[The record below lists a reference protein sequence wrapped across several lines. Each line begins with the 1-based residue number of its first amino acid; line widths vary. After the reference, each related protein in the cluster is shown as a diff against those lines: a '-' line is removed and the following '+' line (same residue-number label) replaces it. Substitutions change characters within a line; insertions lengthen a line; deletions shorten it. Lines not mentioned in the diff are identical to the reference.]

1 MAIIATY
8 SALQTAVAN
17 YLARSDLTSQIQDI
31 FIPFAE
37 NRLRRELRT
46 NEMLEYTTLPLV
58 SNVATLPADFLEM
71 RDLHFDGNPVDDIVY
86 QSPDL
91 FFRNRLTKTSGMV
104 VYFTILANEIHFAPT
119 PNVSSDL
126 QILYYKKPAYLSDSN
141 TSNIFLSNY
150 PDALLYAALA
160 EAETYLMNDAR
171 IATWANLYDRS
182 VQNIYSSDMGKNT
195 PNTSIAVVAR

>member
-58 SNVATLPADFLEM
+58 SNVATLPSDFLEM
-71 RDLHFDGNPVDDIVY
+71 RELHFASNPVDDIVY

-91 FFRNRLTKTSGMV
+91 FFRNRLTQTSGQV
-104 VYFTILANEIHFAPT
+104 WYFTILGNEIHFAPT

-141 TSNIFLSNY
+141 TSNVFLANY

-171 IATWANLYDRS
+171 VATWASLYDRS
-182 VQNIYSSDMGKNT
+182 VSNIYISDRGKNT

>member
-58 SNVATLPADFLEM
+58 SNVATLPSDFLEM
-71 RDLHFDGNPVDDIVY
+71 RELHFASNPVDDIVY

-91 FFRNRLTKTSGMV
+91 FFRNRLTQTSGQV
-104 VYFTILANEIHFAPT
+104 WYFTILGNEIHFAPT

-141 TSNIFLSNY
+141 TSNVFLSNY

-171 IATWANLYDRS
+171 VATWASLYDRS
-182 VQNIYSSDMGKNT
+182 VSNIYISDRGKNT

>member
-1 MAIIATY
+1 MALIATY
-8 SALQTAVAN
+8 SALQTAISN
-17 YLARSDLTSQIQDI
+17 YLSRTDLTSQIQDI

-46 NEMLEYTTLPLV
+46 NEMLSYTTLTLTN
-58 SNVATLPADFLEM
+58 NVATLPADFLEM
-71 RDLHFDGNPVDDIVY
+71 RELHFDSNPVDDIQY

-91 FFRNRLTKTSGMV
+91 FFRNRVTKTSGSV
-104 VYFTILANEIHFAPT
+104 VFFTILANEIHFAPT
-119 PNVSSDL
+119 PNVTSDL
-126 QILYYKKPAYLSDSN
+126 QILYYTKPAYLSDTN
-141 TSNIFLSNY
+141 TSNVFLANY

-171 IATWANLYDRS
+171 VSTWANMYDRS
-182 VQNIYSSDMGKNT
+182 IQNIYVSDRGKNT

>member
-71 RDLHFDGNPVDDIVY
+71 RELHFASNPVDDIVY

-91 FFRNRLTKTSGMV
+91 FFRNRLTQTSGQV
-104 VYFTILANEIHFAPT
+104 WYFTILGDEIHFAPT

-141 TSNIFLSNY
+141 TSNVFLANY

-171 IATWANLYDRS
+171 VATWASLYDRS
-182 VQNIYSSDMGKNT
+182 VQNIYISNRGKNT

>member
-58 SNVATLPADFLEM
+58 SNVATLPSDFLEM
-71 RDLHFDGNPVDDIVY
+71 RELHFASNPVDDIVY

-91 FFRNRLTKTSGMV
+91 FFRNRLTQTSGQV
-104 VYFTILANEIHFAPT
+104 WYFTILGNEIHFAPT

-141 TSNIFLSNY
+141 TSNVFLANY

-171 IATWANLYDRS
+171 VATWASLYDRS
-182 VQNIYSSDMGKNT
+182 VNNIYSSDRGKNT

>member
-91 FFRNRLTKTSGMV
+91 FFRNRMTKTSGMV
-104 VYFTILANEIHFAPT
+104 AYFTILANEIHFAPT

>member
-1 MAIIATY
+1 MALIATY
-8 SALQTAVAN
+8 SALQTAISN
-17 YLARSDLTSQIQDI
+17 YLSRTDLTSQIQDI

-46 NEMLEYTTLPLV
+46 NEMLDYVTLSLTN
-58 SNVATLPADFLEM
+58 NVATLPSDFLEV
-71 RDLHFDGNPVDDIVY
+71 RELHFDSNPVDDIQY

-91 FFRNRLTKTSGMV
+91 FFRNRVTKTSGSV
-104 VYFTILANEIHFAPT
+104 VFFTILANEIHFAPT
-119 PNVSSDL
+119 PNVTSDL
-126 QILYYKKPAYLSDSN
+126 KMLYYKKPAYLSDSN
-141 TSNIFLSNY
+141 TSNVFLANY

-171 IATWANLYDRS
+171 VSTWANMYDRS
-182 VQNIYSSDMGKNT
+182 VQNIYSSDRGKNT

>member
-17 YLARSDLTSQIQDI
+17 YLVRTDLTSQIQDI

-46 NEMLEYTTLPLV
+46 NEMLDYVTLTLTN
-58 SNVATLPADFLEM
+58 NVATLPSDFLEV
-71 RDLHFDGNPVDDIVY
+71 RNLHFDSNPVDDIQY

-91 FFRNRLTKTSGMV
+91 FFRNKLTKTSGSV
-104 VYFTILANEIHFAPT
+104 VFFTIIGNSIYFAPT
-119 PNVSSDL
+119 PNVDGDL
-126 QILYYKKPAYLSDSN
+126 KMLYYKKPAYLSDTN
-141 TSNIFLSNY
+141 TSNVFLANY
-150 PDALLYAALA
+150 PDALLYASLA

-171 IATWANLYDRS
+171 IQTWANLYDRA
-182 VQNIYSSDMGKNT
+182 VQNIYTSDRGKNT

>member
-58 SNVATLPADFLEM
+58 SNVATLPSDFLEM

-91 FFRNRLTKTSGMV
+91 FFRNQMTKTSGMV

-171 IATWANLYDRS
+171 VATWANLYDRS
-182 VQNIYSSDMGKNT
+182 VNNIYSSDRGKNT